1 MRAEPIYDAVTDQ
14 LGRWNLNTDSLL
26 RKCVERVLR
35 SMEISSVYVLRTP
48 KLQVAVVPKGMIWAH
63 FTVHKRRWAVRHHAI
78 TLQRGAK
85 ALLILTENGPCGARL
100 QKEICRDVA
109 HHIGHLL
116 CYLQRPGWI
125 HECPDAERAARKCGL
140 AKFLTESSR

>member
-1 MRAEPIYDAVTDQ
+1 MKAQPIYDAVTDQ
-14 LGRWNLNTDSLL
+14 LDRWNLNTDSRL

-35 SMEISSVYVLRTP
+35 SMEISSVYILRTP
-48 KLQVAVVPKGMIWAH
+48 ELQVAVVPKGMIWAY
-63 FTVHKRRWAVRHHAI
+63 FPVHKHRWIIRRSAVR
-78 TLQRGAK
+78 LRSGAK
-85 ALLILTENGPCGARL
+85 ALFVLTEQGLFRPMS
-100 QKEICRDVA
+100 QKEIRRDVA

-140 AKFLTESSR
+140 TKFLTESSR